1 MSQRISLRHLARR
14 AVQLAALAIASLGAA
29 AAQAAPCA
37 GFTDVDSVTVGP
49 SFCANVE
56 WIKNRGVTLGC
67 TSTTLYC
74 PNDSVTRL
82 QMAAFMNRLG
92 TALTP
97 VQLASEASPG
107 AVDLDV
113 PPVVCQ
119 TTSLDVVNFPR
130 TAYADVSFSGA
141 ASAPTTFAAEL
152 VFSLDAGATWN
163 NLNANPV
170 RTSAPTSGYGNA
182 TDIGSRDLAVGESVR
197 FGVRI
202 SRGGVAG
209 GTDITDSRC
218 QLRVLVYSRTGATSP
233 F

>member
-1 MSQRISLRHLARR
+1 MSQRIPMRHIAQR
-14 AVQLAALAIASLGAA
+14 AVQLTLLAMAGLVAGAA
-29 AAQAAPCA
+29 HAVPCA
-37 GFTDVDSVTVGP
+37 GFTDVDDAVVGA
-49 SFCANVE
+49 SFCKNVE
-56 WIKNRGVTLGC
+56 WIKNRQVTLGC

-97 VQLASEASPG
+97 TQLVAESSPG
-107 AVDLDV
+107 AVDLDI

-119 TTSLDVVNFPR
+119 TTAFDVTNFPR
-130 TAYADVSFSGA
+130 TAYADVSFSGSATA
-141 ASAPTTFAAEL
+141 ATTFAADL

-163 NLNANPV
+163 NLNTNPN
-170 RTSAPTSGYGNA
+170 RSSAPASGYGNA
-182 TDIGSRDLAVGESVR
+182 ADVASRDLTVGESVR
-197 FGVRI
+197 FGVRV

-209 GTDITDSRC
+209 GTDLQDSRC
-218 QLRVLVYSRTGATSP
+218 QLRVLVYSRTGSTSP

>member
-1 MSQRISLRHLARR
+1 MSQRICMRRVARR
-14 AVQLAALAIASLGAA
+14 AAQLAMLAFAAMGAVSA
-29 AAQAAPCA
+29 HAVPCA
-37 GFTDVDSVTVGP
+37 GFTDVDSVAVGAN
-49 SFCANVE
+49 FCGNVE
-56 WIKNRGVTLGC
+56 WLRNRQITLGC

-74 PNDSVTRL
+74 PDASVTRL

-97 VQLASEASPG
+97 IQLAAEASPG
-107 AVDLDV
+107 GVDLDV

-119 TTSLDVVNFPR
+119 TTAFDVVNFPR
-130 TAYADVSFSGA
+130 TAYADVSFSGQAA
-141 ASAPTTFAAEL
+141 ASTTFAADL

-163 NLNANPV
+163 NFNANPN
-170 RTSAPTSGYGNA
+170 RTSAPAAGYGNA
-182 TDIGSRDLAVGESVR
+182 ADVASRDLDVGESIR

-209 GTDITDSRC
+209 GSDLTDSRC
-218 QLRVLVYSRTGATSP
+218 QLRVLVYSRTGAASP